1 MSDQID
7 MHNHWVKTDEEITAL
22 RASSRRLAQVVEQLL
37 SAAEVGIS
45 TGVLGTLA
53 EDLIRKAGGEP
64 IFKGYGRAWGAPPF
78 PAALCTS
85 LNEEVVHGIPRGDCM
100 LADGDLLKIDI
111 GMRYQGMVSDMARM
125 KLIGTATAE
134 AQNLKTVTEAALL
147 AGLATLRNGSSL
159 ESYAGAVER
168 EVKAAGYTCVRDL
181 VGHGVGRELHEEPQ
195 IPNYL
200 GSGLPNFYFI
210 TGMTVALE
218 PMVNRGTFDV
228 RLGSDGWT
236 FVTRDGKLSAHA
248 EDTVLITESGYEV
261 LTTL

>member
-1 MSDQID
+1 
-7 MHNHWVKTDEEITAL
+7 
-22 RASSRRLAQVVEQLL
+22 
-37 SAAEVGIS
+37 
-45 TGVLGTLA
+45 
-53 EDLIRKAGGEP
+53 
-64 IFKGYGRAWGAPPF
+64 
-78 PAALCTS
+78 
-85 LNEEVVHGIPRGDCM
+85 
-100 LADGDLLKIDI
+100 
-111 GMRYQGMVSDMARM
+111 
-125 KLIGTATAE
+125 
-134 AQNLKTVTEAALL
+134 
-147 AGLATLRNGSSL
+147 
-159 ESYAGAVER
+159 
-168 EVKAAGYTCVRDL
+168 